1 MAIFGNKKKE
11 KKVSAPRKH
20 RARTTVS
27 AQGIAHEI
35 IRAPWFSEK
44 ALIITEKGV
53 YVFEVSARATKT
65 EIAGA
70 IKEIY
75 NVEPHSIRVVNVP
88 GKRKAMRTKRG
99 MGQRAA
105 RRKAYVRLNA
115 GDSIQF
121 A

>member
-1 MAIFGNKKKE
+1 MAIFGNKKK
-11 KKVSAPRKH
+11 VGLVHKH

-27 AQGIAHEI
+27 PEGVAHEI
-35 IRAPWFSEK
+35 IRAPWLSEK
-44 ALIITEKGV
+44 ALIFTEKGV

-75 NVEPHSIRVVNVP
+75 NVEPHSIRVINVP
-88 GKRKAMRTKRG
+88 GKRKTMRTKRG
-99 MGQRAA
+99 EGQRSA

-115 GDSIQF
+115 GDSIQLS
-121 A
+121 